1 MDNNI
6 MLTCFHVISIHIPLC
21 LTKFQKSLF
30 VTTALLPPHVSLSS
44 LMPWSLLAPRTGQA
58 LKSGTCSLNSLF
70 WDSVD
75 HSRHFLC
82 QNLLDTRNNSTYGHH
97 QMVNTQIR
105 LIIFFA
111 AKNGEAVYSQQKQD
125 QWLTV
130 AQIIGSVLQNFGS
143 NLRK

>member
-1 MDNNI
+1 

-111 AKNGEAVYSQQKQD
+111 AKDGETLYGQHKQD
-125 QWLTV
+125 QELTV
-130 AQIIGSVLQNFGS
+130 AQIMKSLLPNS
-143 NLRK
+143 DLYWRK